1 MTSPLLHSRAASRQR
16 GVTLTELM
24 IALVLG
30 ALVVLAATAMVVT
43 SRGTYRS
50 QDEGTRLAESARFGL
65 ELSNRLVRLAG
76 YTNFGNDV
84 APPASYT
91 IDPAWA
97 TAPDAYA
104 FNGPNVVGADNS
116 KPVAGA
122 PINHSDSL
130 TIRFFG
136 SSPIDSP
143 MADGN
148 VLDCGGS
155 PVPQAQ
161 SASGPASAAAVNNSG
176 RAYNVLFVDT
186 DTDGE
191 PALKCRRQTYDAS
204 WQPNGT
210 PDTQTLIRGV
220 ESFQVLYGESIP
232 QVPTA
237 SQPLLGDLDL
247 NPPASIVYRTG
258 IGGTNPVQNW
268 SNVRSVRIAM
278 LLRSATGVRPE
289 AESAATVYKLFG
301 DTYAA
306 AVPADLGASFALA
319 SLDNADRTRARRIV
333 ETTVFIRNRMSDW
346 QSVFV
351 N

>member
-1 MTSPLLHSRAASRQR
+1 MTSILLHMNGARQR

-76 YTNFGNDV
+76 YTNFGNDTT
-84 APPASYT
+84 PPASYT
-91 IDPAWA
+91 IDPVWSPS
-97 TAPDAYA
+97 TANAYA
-104 FNGPNVVGADNS
+104 FNGPNLVGADNS
-116 KPVAGA
+116 MPLAST

-143 MADGN
+143 APDGN
-148 VLDCGGS
+148 VLDCSGS
-155 PVPQAQ
+155 AVPQAQ
-161 SASGPASAAAVNNSG
+161 STTGPSALVDNAS

-191 PALKCRRQTYDAS
+191 PALKCRRQVYDGLS

-210 PDTQTLIRGV
+210 DTQTLIRGV
-220 ESFQVLYGESIP
+220 EVFQVLYGELIP
-232 QVPTA
+232 QVPTPA
-237 SQPLLGDLDL
+237 QPLLGDLDL
-247 NPPASIVYRTG
+247 FPPAAIVYRTG
-258 IGGTNPVQNW
+258 IGGPNPVQNW
-268 SNVRSVRIAM
+268 NNVRSVRIAM
-278 LLRSATGVRPE
+278 LLRSATGVRPD
-289 AESAATVYKLFG
+289 AEPTTTVYNLFG
-301 DTYAA
+301 DRYAN
-306 AVPADLGASFALA
+306 AVPADLGASFSLA
-319 SLDNADRTRARRIV
+319 SMSNADRTRARRVV
-333 ETTVFIRNRMSDW
+333 ETTVFIRNRMGDW

>member
-1 MTSPLLHSRAASRQR
+1 MTSSSTSHHLRTASRQR

-43 SRGTYRS
+43 SRGTYRT

-65 ELSNRLVRLAG
+65 ELSNRMVRLAG

-84 APPASYT
+84 TPPTSYT
-91 IDPAWA
+91 PDSTWSA
-97 TAPDAYA
+97 APDPYA
-104 FNGPNVVGADNS
+104 LNGPNVVGADDS
-116 KPVAGA
+116 MPGTGT

-143 MADGN
+143 MPDGN
-148 VLDCGGS
+148 VLDCAGTA
-155 PVPQAQ
+155 VPQAQ
-161 SASGPASAAAVNNSG
+161 GTSASAAAASNAA
-176 RAYNVLFVDT
+176 RAYNVLFVDA

-191 PALKCRRQTYDAS
+191 PALKCRRQTYDTTT
-204 WQPNGT
+204 WQPNPT

-220 ESFQVLYGESIP
+220 EVFQVLYGELIP
-232 QVPTA
+232 QA
-237 SQPLLGDLDL
+237 APLDDLDL
-247 NPPASIVYRTG
+247 YPPASIVYRTG
-258 IGGTNPVQNW
+258 IGGPNPVQNW
-268 SNVRSVRIAM
+268 ANVRTVRMAM

-289 AESAATVYKLFG
+289 AEPSTAVYNLFG
-301 DTYAA
+301 NAYAA
-306 AVPADLGASFALA
+306 SSSADAGASFSLA
-319 SLDNADRTRARRIV
+319 SLSNAERTRARRIV
-333 ETTVFIRNRMSDW
+333 ETTVFVRNRMSDW